1 MAIIYSYPTA
11 TPKVSDLL
19 VISNGSKKTKSASI
33 SSIIDLINTGLL
45 PGVGTVTSIGVSAPS
60 AFTVA
65 NSPIT
70 STGTII
76 ITGAGATSQYID
88 GTGALQSSANQ
99 ALDTT
104 SSVTFSTIT
113 GNGSAIT
120 NIDKYTTSYIDTNI
134 YTKTEADSLFTSGFV
149 GAITPTSTA
158 PTQDGLYSCS
168 TSGTYTNFG
177 GEVVSLSN
185 QVVSIAVEN
194 NQTTFTQIVTP
205 TGITFDSTPTAGSTN
220 AVESEGIKTAID
232 ASLGQ
237 IVNFYDLNNLFN
249 VDNIVDGSYISSTT
263 GNINSASGWGF
274 SGFIDISSY
283 PDGQEFTLSGQRDRA
298 GFAFSVDNSGTTSVT
313 GSYIG
318 SSTLPLTVTKPLTAN
333 YMYFNLY
340 YPSGTTYSN
349 VMINVGSTALP
360 WEKFGRGIV
369 IKNSVLPPIKIA
381 NLKLNGIG
389 SEATVTGLVSKRIIE
404 PFKEV
409 QVSGSRVFNFKTDE
423 VNDVVFRE
431 NTTDDV
437 APCHVLGTTLLANH
451 SYFGYEVDT
460 NGNHLKTDSDI
471 GSVYSYGGNEYTLID
486 IQSNDELW
494 VIGDTLGDI
503 LPESITLSYVSGGST
518 TNDIVIDTHK
528 YKQAFPCSSDYNL
541 DILIDGVKETSNTG
555 TFYYE
560 NNVVFN
566 ETYNLIKR
574 DDIITW
580 YQTNYSSNLKPTGD
594 VLIYNNI
601 SYSFDVDGNCTI
613 SGDYSFNDIISVED
627 IMALQATS
635 VTTLAK
641 YYIPKTI
648 AFTQDSTNINFSL
661 IENSNVIDGETITFD
676 SSKLDSSSIPS
687 DRWMQLSS
695 DGTKGFAMGFLPVAS
710 AGINRSSNTTDMTM
724 QRKGGSNKMYPRL
737 LDIGNHTSSLGDAYS
752 YIAYRNVF
760 VPQNSATANYLV
772 RTKNDDFYFIDY
784 HNASGVFQFDMPIDF
799 IGRTFEV
806 NESRNIT
813 CNSQVITNKL
823 TINVNCLSDYGYLVI
838 KISK

>member
-1 MAIIYSYPTA
+1 MA
-11 TPKVSDLL
+11 TPYYTKAESDALDKEVKDSVSSG
-19 VISNGSKKTKSASI
+19 II
-33 SSIIDLINTGLL
+33 SSIT
-45 PGVGTVTSIGVSAPS
+45 
-60 AFTVA
+60 
-65 NSPIT
+65 
-70 STGTII
+70 
-76 ITGAGATSQYID
+76 ATS
-88 GTGALQSSANQ
+88 
-99 ALDTT
+99 
-104 SSVTFSTIT
+104 
-113 GNGSAIT
+113 
-120 NIDKYTTSYIDTNI
+120 
-134 YTKTEADSLFTSGFV
+134 
-149 GAITPTSTA
+149 PA
-158 PTQDGLYSCS
+158 PTVDGLYPC
-168 TSGTYTNFG
+168 TESGTYLNFG
-177 GEVVSLSN
+177 NEIVSLDN
-185 QVVSIAVEN
+185 QIVSILVEDSL
-194 NQTTFTQIVTP
+194 TTFTQLITPIVLTVDSEP
-205 TGITFDSTPTAGSTN
+205 TEGSTN
-220 AVESEGIKTAID
+220 PVSSEGVKTAID
-232 ASLGQ
+232 ESLSQ

-263 GNINSASGWGF
+263 GNINNASGWGF

-283 PDGQEFTLSGQRDRA
+283 PDGQEFTLSGQRDRV
-298 GFAFSVDNSGTTSVT
+298 GFAFSVDNSGTTCVT
-313 GSYIG
+313 SSYIG

-360 WEKFGRGIV
+360 FEEFGSGIV
-369 IKNSVLPPIKIA
+369 IKDSVLPNNNKIA
-381 NLKLNGIG
+381 NLELNGIG
-389 SEATVTGLVSKRIIE
+389 SEATITGLVSKRIIE

-437 APCHVLGTTLLANH
+437 APSHFLGTTLLANH

-494 VIGDTLGDI
+494 VIGDALGDI

-518 TNDIVIDTHK
+518 TNNIVIDTHK
-528 YKQAFPCSSDYNL
+528 YKQVYPCSSDYNL
-541 DILIDGVKETSNTG
+541 DIIIDGVKETSNTG

-574 DDIITW
+574 DDIISW
-580 YQTNYSSNLKPTGD
+580 YQTDYSSNLKPIGD

-613 SGDYSFNDIISVED
+613 SGDYNFNDIVSVED
-627 IMALQATS
+627 IMVLQATS
-635 VTTLAK
+635 VTTLDK

-648 AFTQDSTNINFSL
+648 EFTQDSTNINFSL
-661 IENSNVIDGETITFD
+661 IEDSNVIDGETITFN

-687 DRWMQLSS
+687 DRWIQLSS

-710 AGINRSSNTTDMTM
+710 AGVNRSSNTTAMTM

-784 HNASGVFQFDMPIDF
+784 HNTSGVFQFDMPIDF